1 MIIIQVYPGIGWVF
15 WRSPDY
21 LPKELIFNVNY
32 LGAEQATFTLNF
44 SKGASHIIGQYY
56 QLIRLGR
63 NGYTAVMSNLVQ
75 ISQKLARGLSE
86 QGLIILSDNSGN
98 GGNGVPLVAFRL
110 PEDDSRLFDEFAL
123 SAVLRRR
130 GWVVPAYTM
139 APKSNSLKL
148 MRVVIREDFTAHR
161 CGILIEDVKMAMKS
175 LEEMDEETIAR
186 YTKYVCPCRYY
197 YFRCQCHFHSW
208 QYFSMIDAKSM

>member
-1 MIIIQVYPGIGWVF
+1 
-15 WRSPDY
+15 
-21 LPKELIFNVNY
+21 
-32 LGAEQATFTLNF
+32 
-44 SKGASHIIGQYY
+44 
-56 QLIRLGR
+56 
-63 NGYTAVMSNLVQ
+63 MSNLVQ
-75 ISQKLARGLSE
+75 ISQKLARGLSD

-98 GGNGVPLVAFRL
+98 GDNGVPLVAFRL
-110 PEDDSRLFDEFAL
+110 PDDESRLFDEFAL

-161 CGILIEDVKMAMKS
+161 CGILIEDVQMAIKS

-186 YTKYVCPCRYY
+186 YTKYVPFPFPFPFPFPSISHDYYLGLPNVMSISPIMLSQCDRYVAE
-197 YFRCQCHFHSW
+197 HGTSLPNAHSFYGGE
-208 QYFSMIDAKSM
+208 QHSLQGQTGKTHAVC